1 MSMRIAEIQRVH
13 RKTGGGGEVEIG
25 NLDGYTPLCS
35 NESRFQGTAF
45 SNRITSSLMQVS
57 TEF

>member
-13 RKTGGGGEVEIG
+13 RKTGGGEVEIE